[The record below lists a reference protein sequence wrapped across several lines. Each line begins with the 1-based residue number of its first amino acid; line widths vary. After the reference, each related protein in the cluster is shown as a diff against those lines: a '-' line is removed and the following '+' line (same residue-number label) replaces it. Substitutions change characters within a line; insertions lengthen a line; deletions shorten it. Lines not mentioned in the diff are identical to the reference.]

1 MQIQSGHVLRS
12 NTLPSATNISDSI
25 APLKTAQVLPAIID
39 VKAIESSDLLR
50 QQGQSGA
57 TEVELGNADN
67 ADNSSAMQLDA
78 RLDAKLE
85 YEQNTQAKQGAIST
99 YLQHEHAAQREA
111 ISQMVGIDTY
121 A

>member
-1 MQIQSGHVLRS
+1 MQIQSGHALRS

-25 APLKTAQVLPAIID
+25 APLKATQVLPAIID

-50 QQGQSGA
+50 QQGQSVA
-57 TEVELGNADN
+57 VEVELENADN
-67 ADNSSAMQLDA
+67 ADNLSTTQLDA

-85 YEQNTQAKQGAIST
+85 YEQNTQAKLGAITT
-99 YLQHEHAAQREA
+99 YLHHEHAAQREA